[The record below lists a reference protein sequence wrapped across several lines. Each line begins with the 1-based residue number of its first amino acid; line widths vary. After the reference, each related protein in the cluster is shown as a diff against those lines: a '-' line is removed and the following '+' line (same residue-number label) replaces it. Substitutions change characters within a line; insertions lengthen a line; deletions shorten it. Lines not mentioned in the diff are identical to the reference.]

1 MLRQFTLALTA
12 TACLAVL
19 PASAQTKTVSLWHP
33 FNLETDMI
41 YGGIK
46 SFNESQ
52 TEYKIEARI
61 VPGPADHDRTDQGDC
76 DRFCP

>member
-1 MLRQFTLALTA
+1 MLRQCTLALTA
-12 TACLAVL
+12 TVCLAVL

-46 SFNESQ
+46 SLQQARSPSIKSKRASCRVRRSQ
-52 TEYKIEARI
+52 
-61 VPGPADHDRTDQGDC
+61 PN
-76 DRFCP
+76 